1 MNRTSRYIY
10 LTTVQPPDNPRLIR
24 VYVQLLHLRKR
35 PILPFLVRLQ
45 LVFDVGRI
53 DDYPFESHADN
64 FIILMAA
71 GNLTDVTQAAQDKN
85 QVLSHTKNPSN
96 KRVRHPPTLATAL
109 FDVKE
114 AKGAGYGVFAT
125 QDIPSQTELLVSS
138 SPSAYAIYRTFRKEV
153 CAWCFKYERG
163 RNWKV
168 KLTTPARDDGDRPAV
183 ALNGGGMV
191 FCSDDCRNAWY
202 NEYGDVA
209 LEAYNALESYIQ
221 RQGRKESW
229 NSGSQDQGIDQ
240 FSVLPSEEEVDKVCL
255 DVPFCHFSIP
265 SDCGRSRLCES

>member
-1 MNRTSRYIY
+1 M
-10 LTTVQPPDNPRLIR
+10 D
-24 VYVQLLHLRKR
+24 
-35 PILPFLVRLQ
+35 
-45 LVFDVGRI
+45 
-53 DDYPFESHADN
+53 
-64 FIILMAA
+64 A
-71 GNLTDVTQAAQDKN
+71 GNSTDVSQDTN
-85 QVLSHTKNPSN
+85 QVLSHTENPPS

-114 AKGAGYGVFAT
+114 AKGAGYGVFST
-125 QDIPSQTELLVSS
+125 HDIPSQTELLISS
-138 SPSAYAIYRTFRKEV
+138 SPSACVIYRTFRKEV

-168 KLTTPARDDGDRPAV
+168 KLTITAREDGDRPPA
-183 ALNGGGMV
+183 ASNGGGMV
-191 FCSDDCRNAWY
+191 FCCEDCRNAWY

-209 LEAYNALESYIQ
+209 LEAYDALESYIQ

-255 DVPFCHFSIP
+255 DVPICLLFIP
-265 SDCGRSRLCES
+265 SDCGRTRLCES